1 MIEAQ
6 HLTKRYGGTLAV
18 DEASFVVQPGR
29 VTGFLGPN
37 GAGKSTTM
45 RMILGLDTA
54 SSGSVRVNGKSY
66 RALNDP
72 LRSVGALL
80 DAKAIVGGRSAA
92 NHLTWLADSNGIDRR
107 RVGEVLDIVGLSDV
121 AGKRAGTFSL
131 GMSQRLGIAAA
142 LLGDP
147 DTLIFDEPINGLDPD
162 GIVWIR
168 NLMKRL
174 ASEGRTVF
182 LSSHLMSEMAQTA
195 DHLLVIAQGRI
206 IADAGTEEFIN
217 QNAAPSV
224 RVRAVEQTDLGDA
237 LARQGGVVERS
248 PDGGLLVT
256 GLDCLAI
263 GGIACAHDITLFAL
277 EASRASLE
285 QAFFELTRDATD
297 YRAGDLVGTTQGA

>member
-1 MIEAQ
+1 MIEVQ
-6 HLTKRYGGTLAV
+6 HLTKRYGETVAV
-18 DEASFVVQPGR
+18 DEVSFLVEAGR

-45 RMILGLDTA
+45 RMILGLDMP
-54 SSGSVRVNGKSY
+54 SSGSVLVNGRPY
-66 RALNDP
+66 RELIDP

-92 NHLTWLADSNGIDRR
+92 NHLNWLADSNGIDRR

-174 ASEGRTVF
+174 AAEGRTVF

-206 IADAGTEEFIN
+206 IADASTEEFIN
-217 QNAAPSV
+217 HNATPSV
-224 RVRAVEQTDLGDA
+224 HVRAVEQTDLADA
-237 LARQGGVVERS
+237 LTQRGGIVQRS
-248 PDGGLLVT
+248 PDGALLVT

-263 GGIACAHDITLFAL
+263 GGIARAHDITLFAL
-277 EASRASLE
+277 AASRASLE

-297 YRAGDLVGTTQGA
+297 YRAGELAGATQGA

>member
-1 MIEAQ
+1 MIDARQ
-6 HLTKRYGGTLAV
+6 LTKRYGRTVAV
-18 DEASFVVQPGR
+18 DEVSFVVQPGR

-45 RMILGLDTA
+45 RMILGLDTPT
-54 SSGSVRVNGKSY
+54 SGSVLVSGTPYGELR
-66 RALNDP
+66 DP

-92 NHLTWLADSNGIDRR
+92 NHLAWLAASNGIDRR
-107 RVGEVLDIVGLSDV
+107 RVSEVLDIVGLAEV
-121 AGKRAGTFSL
+121 AGQQVGTFSL
-131 GMSQRLGIAAA
+131 GMAQRLGIAAA

-168 NLMKRL
+168 NLMRSL

-206 IADAGTEEFIN
+206 VADASTQDFIN
-217 QNAAPSV
+217 ANAAQSV
-224 RVRAVEQTDLGDA
+224 QVRAVQQTELADA
-237 LARQGGVVERS
+237 LTDRGGVVERNA
-248 PDGGLLVT
+248 DGALSVT

-263 GGIACAHDITLFAL
+263 GSVASTHDITLFEL
-277 EASRASLE
+277 SASKASLE
-285 QAFFELTRDATD
+285 QAFFELTRDAID
-297 YRAGDLVGTTQGA
+297 YRAVALTGAPQGA

>member
-1 MIEAQ
+1 MIEVQ
-6 HLTKRYGGTLAV
+6 HLTKCYGETVAV
-18 DEASFVVQPGR
+18 DEVSFVVEPGR

-45 RMILGLDTA
+45 RMILGLDTP
-54 SSGSVRVNGKSY
+54 SSGSVLVNGKPY
-66 RALNDP
+66 RDLSDP
-72 LRSVGALL
+72 LTSVGALL

-92 NHLTWLADSNGIDRR
+92 NHLMWLADSNGIDRR
-107 RVGEVLDIVGLSDV
+107 RVSEVLDVVGLADV
-121 AGKRAGTFSL
+121 AGKRVGTFSL
-131 GMSQRLGIAAA
+131 GMSQR
-142 LLGDP
+142 LGDP

-168 NLMKRL
+168 NLMKSL
-174 ASEGRTVF
+174 AADGRTVF

-195 DHLLVIAQGRI
+195 DHLLVIAQGAI

-224 RVRAVEQTDLGDA
+224 HVRAVEQTDLADA
-237 LARQGGVVERS
+237 LTLRGGVVECS

-263 GGIACAHDITLFAL
+263 GGVACAHDITLFELA
-277 EASRASLE
+277 ASRASLE

-297 YRAGDLVGTTQGA
+297 YRAGELAGATQGA